1 LSIIGWYFGEASP
14 WASGAFALAGA
25 AIGAVIAGTVSLKV
39 ARETSDAAERVA
51 RATRDAAEQAWVRD
65 SRREIY
71 DRFLTAGQRLLAV
84 MEKAAGTTEI
94 RGDPQTGV
102 AGTTDARG
110 EPHTA
115 VDEAY
120 AVYFATYASVQTVA
134 ELDVVKNARN
144 HAYRLQALKDI
155 LDGSGTFARSE
166 FGPIAK
172 LVRDARH
179 DTIDAM
185 RDDLRLHGSARPP
198 AGTDYAQSVASAVR
212 EGLSR
217 PVEP

>member
-1 LSIIGWYFGEASP
+1 MSTIGWYFGEASP
-14 WASGAFALAGA
+14 WVSGAFALAGA

-84 MEKAAGTTEI
+84 MEKAAWATEAPGESHTTVE
-94 RGDPQTGV
+94 
-102 AGTTDARG
+102 
-110 EPHTA
+110 
-115 VDEAY
+115 EAY
-120 AVYFATYASVQTVA
+120 AVYFAAYASVQTVA
-134 ELDVVKNARN
+134 ELDVVNNARS

-185 RDDLRLHGSARPP
+185 RNDLRLHGSARPP
-198 AGTDYAQSVASAVR
+198 AGTDYAQSVADAVR
-212 EGLSR
+212 EALSR

>member
-1 LSIIGWYFGEASP
+1 MSSIVWYFGEASA
-14 WASGAFALAGA
+14 WASGAFALAGT
-25 AIGAVIAGTVSLKV
+25 AIGAGIAGTVSLKV

-84 MEKAAGTTEI
+84 MEKAAGTTEA
-94 RGDPQTGV
+94 P
-102 AGTTDARG
+102 G
-110 EPHTA
+110 ELHTA
-115 VDEAY
+115 VEEAY

-134 ELDVVKNARN
+134 ELDVVKHARN

-155 LDGSGTFARSE
+155 LDGSSTFARSE

-179 DTIDAM
+179 ATIDAM
-185 RDDLRLHGSARPP
+185 RADLRLQGKARP
-198 AGTDYAQSVASAVR
+198 AEGTDYVQAVTAAVR

-217 PVEP
+217 SVEP